1 VEGQEETQNA
11 TSLESKNLQKLV
23 LAQNT
28 SNFNW
33 ADKFAAALLNGKKL
47 AVNRPLPDV
56 SI

>member
-1 VEGQEETQNA
+1 VEGKEKTQNVS
-11 TSLESKNLQKLV
+11 SLERENLEKLL

-33 ADKFAAALLNGKKL
+33 ADRFAAALLNGKKL
-47 AVNRPLPDV
+47 AVKPIPDV